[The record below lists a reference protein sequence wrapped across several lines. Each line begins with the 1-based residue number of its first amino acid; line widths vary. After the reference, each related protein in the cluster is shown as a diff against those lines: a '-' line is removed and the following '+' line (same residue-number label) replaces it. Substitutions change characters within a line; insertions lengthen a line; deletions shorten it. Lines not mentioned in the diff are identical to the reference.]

1 MDVKTYT
8 VEHAPTSGEIRVE
21 INFDY
26 KFQYGELQMSMND
39 MMKEMVDFWSGSE
52 YRLTDNNG
60 NYFETFLKQL
70 CHEVMI
76 LGVDDKNVTG
86 IINEF
91 NNREGWWKI
100 DGSEGIKLLSVEN
113 MCLQTQSDY
122 EVKLIF

>member
-1 MDVKTYT
+1 MDVRVYT
-8 VEHAPTSGEIRVE
+8 VEHEPTSAEIKVE

-39 MMKEMVDFWSGSE
+39 MMKEMVDFWVGFE
-52 YRLTDNNG
+52 YRLNDNNG

-76 LGVDDKNVTG
+76 LGLDKNVLG
-86 IINEF
+86 IISEF

-100 DGSEGIKLLSVEN
+100 DGTEGIKLLSVDN
-113 MCLQTQSDY
+113 MCLENQLNY